1 MRGRIQA
8 SLDPLEAQ
16 IEPLPRQQ
24 RMALLALGG
33 QEPLSMGGL
42 ARRLGVT
49 ASSATELVDRLSERG
64 LVERHHGQADRR
76 AILVTLTPVAG
87 AVLERVG
94 RAVGSA
100 AASLVASLEDR
111 DLAAL
116 DALLDRVLARAEGG
130 EAPA

>member
-1 MRGRIQA
+1 
-8 SLDPLEAQ
+8 
-16 IEPLPRQQ
+16 
-24 RMALLALGG
+24 
-33 QEPLSMGGL
+33 MGGL

-64 LVERHHGQADRR
+64 LVERHHDQADRR

-116 DALLDRVLARAEGG
+116 DALLDRVLARAERG